1 MSIIRKIKR
10 FFRIAVACFAVNAA
24 CFLFMPAFVRQ
35 SHAANK
41 AGLIVL
47 GIVFYVSLL
56 AGIAATVCANAAR
69 REFARTR
76 LNGDYRMDARIG
88 AFSFFGNIP
97 ATVFDVTLIVSA
109 AAFAAVLIIGR
120 AQSELTFAFLSLLV
134 LSLYMHCLFNGR
146 IYKSTKYKR
155 VRR

>member
-1 MSIIRKIKR
+1 MNIIRRIKW
-10 FFRIAVACFAVNAA
+10 FFRISIACFAANAA
-24 CFLFMPAFVRQ
+24 CFLFMPAAVRLER
-35 SHAANK
+35 AANR

-47 GIVFYVSLL
+47 GVVFWLSLL
-56 AGIAATVCANAAR
+56 AGIASAVCANLAR

-76 LNGDYRMDARIG
+76 LDGDYRMDSGIG
-88 AFSFFGNIP
+88 VFGFFGNIP
-97 ATVFDVTLIVSA
+97 AAVFDVTLILSA
-109 AAFAAVLIIGR
+109 AALAAILIIG
-120 AQSELTFAFLSLLV
+120 QSGSELTFAVLSLLV